1 MKLFN
6 HRFVLLLLILVCMSE
21 MQATDDWLRPDFR
34 KMFSNTFTFDAETEP
49 EISREDRDFLKELQ
63 PLFENQLG
71 NAIEQLKTRV
81 SEHPDP
87 ALLYYL
93 GGFYLR
99 ENNPGQ
105 AQLSFAKAIEHF
117 PNFRRAWLNLG
128 ISYLEQGNYRDT
140 IEATGNALRYGS
152 NNPEV
157 YGMLGYS
164 HLNLG
169 SYRAALIAYENAAML
184 DGNNPQWLQGIAQ
197 CLFEL
202 GRYYD
207 ALSVIEQLLED
218 NNNPQNLLVLKAR
231 TLQNLGDV
239 SKAIVTLEQAA
250 LYQPLGAD
258 DLLNLADLY
267 LRQDTFEPAVSNY
280 QLVLTHPDFHTSAE
294 EMLKRLRIL
303 VDHRQWELTREL
315 IATAKKAFRQNSSAS
330 LQFDILE
337 ARVQIAS
344 GHDDQGV
351 QQLQE
356 VLERNPMQKRV
367 ALLLADHFLGE
378 KLYDDAERYYQR
390 AASQPEDKLNA
401 TLGLAKVQLA
411 QQNYSRALYYLETAN
426 RIEPAEKL
434 ESYIRTLRNYVYPN
448 NGGSNQ

>member
-1 MKLFN
+1 MKLIAQ
-6 HRFVLLLLILVCMSE
+6 RFLLLLLTLSCFSE
-21 MQATDDWLRPDFR
+21 MRAANDWLRPDFR
-34 KMFSNTFTFDAETEP
+34 KLFSGTFTFDPETEP

-63 PLFENQLG
+63 PMFENQLD
-71 NAIEQLKTRV
+71 NAIEQLETRV
-81 SEHPDP
+81 SEQSDP

-99 ENNPGQ
+99 ENNPRQ
-105 AQLSFAKAIEHF
+105 AQVSFAKAIEKF

-128 ISYLEQGNYRDT
+128 ISYLEQSNYHDA
-140 IEATGNALRYGS
+140 IDAAGNALRYGS

-169 SYRAALIAYENAAML
+169 SYRAALTAYENASMF

-202 GRYYD
+202 GRYQD
-207 ALSVIEQLLED
+207 ALSVIEQLLNE
-218 NNNPQNLLVLKAR
+218 NNDPTSLLILKAR
-231 TLQNLGDV
+231 TLQNLDEA
-239 SKAIVTLEQAA
+239 SKAIITLEQAA
-250 LYQPLGAD
+250 LYEPLGAD

-267 LRQDTFEPAVSNY
+267 LRQNTFEPAVLNY
-280 QLVLTHPDFHTSAE
+280 QLLLTHPDFHTSADE
-294 EMLKRLRIL
+294 ILKRLRIL
-303 VDHRQWELTREL
+303 TDHRQWELVGEL
-315 IATAKKAFRQNSSAS
+315 TTTAKMTFRENSSAS
-330 LQFDILE
+330 LPFDILE

-344 GHDDQGV
+344 GQNDQGV
-351 QQLQE
+351 QQLQD
-356 VLERNPMQKRV
+356 VLERNPMQKGV
-367 ALLLADHFLGE
+367 ALLLADHFLAE
-378 KLYDDAERYYQR
+378 KQYDEAERYYQR
-390 AASQPEDKLNA
+390 AASQSEDKLNA

-426 RIEPAEKL
+426 RIKPGEKL

-448 NGGSNQ
+448 NEEPTR